1 MPKVQEMLGSDDDVE
16 LVGQRWGAERAGEI
30 IGEMARA
37 RRSLKEDMAL
47 VLEKSLV
54 DRTVGRERSKL
65 TELVE
70 SRQGRGKGRGGR
82 LIFLKVEVEAG
93 AKILRRRC
101 RRGGGWCKVG

>member
-16 LVGQRWGAERAGEI
+16 LVGQRWVEKWGAERAGEI
-30 IGEMARA
+30 IGEMARV

-54 DRTVGRERSKL
+54 DRTVGRERSRL

-70 SRQGRGKGRGGR
+70 SRQGRGKGRDGR
-82 LIFLKVEVEAG
+82 LIFLK
-93 AKILRRRC
+93 K
-101 RRGGGWCKVG
+101 K

>member
-65 TELVE
+65 
-70 SRQGRGKGRGGR
+70 GRGKGRDGR